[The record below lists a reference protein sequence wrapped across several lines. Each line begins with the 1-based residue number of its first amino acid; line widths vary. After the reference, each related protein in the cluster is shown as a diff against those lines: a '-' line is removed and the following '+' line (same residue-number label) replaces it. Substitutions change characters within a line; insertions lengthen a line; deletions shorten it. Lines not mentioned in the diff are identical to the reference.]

1 MNKRATNHLRAFGLH
16 RRRFFFVFL
25 FFIWNSLHWRAETM
39 TIEILLYGVFQNVAA
54 YKKA

>member
-1 MNKRATNHLRAFGLH
+1 MNKRVTNHLRAFGLY
-16 RRRFFFVFL
+16 RRRFF

>member
-1 MNKRATNHLRAFGLH
+1 MNKRATNHLRAFGLY
-16 RRRFFFVFL
+16 RRRFFFF